1 MSETLLDRAL
11 RNFKAA
17 QVNYQYR
24 TDDEFFLN
32 LTGYLLQQAT
42 ELALKH
48 VLEINGIK
56 YPRTHNIDE
65 LLGLL
70 PVSLGY
76 RLDNLF
82 MMSGTITNW
91 ESKSRYIKNYF
102 LEERQIKLGFSVVEE
117 FLRDVGVSHLNDSV
131 SANKVSCMELDR
143 D

>member
-82 MMSGTITNW
+82 MMAGTITNW

-102 LEERQIKLGFSVVEE
+102 LEERQIKLGFRVVEE

-131 SANKVSCMELDR
+131 SANKVECMEL
-143 D
+143 

>member
-102 LEERQIKLGFSVVEE
+102 LEERQIELGFSVVEE

-131 SANKVSCMELDR
+131 SANKVSCMELER

>member
-24 TDDEFFLN
+24 TDDDFFLN

-131 SANKVSCMELDR
+131 SANKVSCMELER